1 MVEEAVKREVVFLPI
16 EQPLNLQAT
25 MESGQ
30 LFRWSRDGE
39 WYRGVIGEHG
49 YALKQAEN
57 GLLVRTSAP
66 TTEEAE
72 RTLRDFFRLDDDLP
86 AMYEAMAGDEKLAE
100 AIGRW
105 RGLRI
110 LRQDPWECLIS
121 FVCSSV
127 SNIPRISRNLKA
139 LAQAYGQPVTL
150 EHDPLYTFPRP
161 EQLAHASEEDL
172 LKLGLGFRAGYVA
185 KIVERVAGGLL
196 DMDAL
201 RTAPYEDAKPALMEL
216 PGVGN
221 KVADCVLLFSLEKP
235 EGFPIDRWILRGL
248 VDWYGHSEK
257 ARYGDLASWAQRRW
271 GRNAG
276 YVQQYMYHH
285 KRLLG

>member
-1 MVEEAVKREVVFLPI
+1 MVEEAVKREVVFLPV

-57 GLLVRTSAP
+57 GLLVRTSA
-66 TTEEAE
+66 TVTEEAE

-86 AMYEAMAGDEKLAE
+86 ATYEAMAGDEKLAE

-110 LRQDPWECLIS
+110 LRQDPWECLVS

-139 LAQAYGQPVTL
+139 LAQAYGRPVTL
-150 EHDPLYTFPRP
+150 GRDPLYTFPRP

-201 RTAPYEDAKPALMEL
+201 RDAAYEDAKTALMEL

-257 ARYGDLASWAQRRW
+257 ARYGDLAAWAQRKW

>member
-1 MVEEAVKREVVFLPI
+1 MVEEAVKREIAFLPV

-30 LFRWSRDGE
+30 LFRWNRDRE
-39 WYRGVIGEHG
+39 WYRGVIGEHR

-57 GLLVRTSAP
+57 GLLVKTSA
-66 TTEEAE
+66 TEGAE

-86 AMYEAMAGDEKLAE
+86 ATYETMAGDEKLAE

-139 LAQAYGQPVTL
+139 LAQAYGQPVAPG
-150 EHDPLYTFPRP
+150 HDPLYTFPRP
-161 EQLAHASEEDL
+161 ERLSHASEGDL
-172 LKLGLGFRAGYVA
+172 LKLGLGFRAGYVVR
-185 KIVERVAGGLL
+185 IVERAAGGLL

-201 RTAPYEDAKPALMEL
+201 RTAAYEDAKTALMEL

-257 ARYGDLASWAQRRW
+257 ARYGDLAAWAQKKW
-271 GRNAG
+271 GKNAG

>member
-1 MVEEAVKREVVFLPI
+1 MVEEAVKREIAFLPV
-16 EQPLNLQAT
+16 EQPLNLRAT

-30 LFRWSRDGE
+30 LFRWSREGE
-39 WYRGVIGEHG
+39 WHRGVIGEHG
-49 YALKQAEN
+49 YALRQAED
-57 GLLVRTSAP
+57 GLLVS
-66 TTEEAE
+66 TTAAGSEAE
-72 RTLRDFFRLDDDLP
+72 SALRRFFRLDDDLS
-86 AMYEAMAGDEKLAE
+86 AAYEAMAGDEKLAE
-100 AIGRW
+100 AVSRW

-127 SNIPRISRNLKA
+127 SNIPRISRNLKT
-139 LAQAYGQPVTL
+139 LAQAYGRPVSL
-150 EHDPLYTFPRP
+150 GHDTLYTFPRP
-161 EQLAHASEEDL
+161 ERLAQASEDDL
-172 LKLGLGFRAGYVA
+172 LRLGLGFRAGYVA
-185 KIVERVAGGLL
+185 RIADRAAGGLL
-196 DMDAL
+196 DVDAL
-201 RTAPYEDAKPALMEL
+201 RAAAYEDAKPVLMEL

-235 EGFPIDRWILRGL
+235 EAFPIDRWILRGL

-257 ARYGDLASWAQRRW
+257 SRYADLAAWAQRKW

-276 YVQQYMYHH
+276 YVQQYMYHQ

>member
-1 MVEEAVKREVVFLPI
+1 MVEEAVKREVAFLPA

-30 LFRWSRDGE
+30 LFRWSKDGE

-49 YALKQAEN
+49 YALKEAAN
-57 GLLVRTSAP
+57 GLLVNTSAP
-66 TTEEAE
+66 AAGEAE
-72 RTLRDFFRLDDDLP
+72 RALRDFFRLDDDLP
-86 AMYEAMAGDEKLAE
+86 ATYEAMAGDKKLSE

-139 LAQAYGQPVTL
+139 LAQAYGRPVSL
-150 EHDPLYTFPRP
+150 GNSPLHTFPGP
-161 EQLAHASEEDL
+161 ERLAYASEEDL
-172 LKLGLGFRAGYVA
+172 LKLGLGFRAGYVV

-196 DMDAL
+196 DIDSL
-201 RTAPYEDAKPALMEL
+201 RTTAYQDAKSALMEL

-221 KVADCVLLFSLEKP
+221 KVADCVLLFSLEKL
-235 EGFPIDRWILRGL
+235 EGFPIDRWVLRGL

-257 ARYGDLASWAQRRW
+257 SRYADLVAWAQGRW
-271 GRNAG
+271 GINAG

>member
-1 MVEEAVKREVVFLPI
+1 MVEEAVKREVSFLAA

-39 WYRGVIGEHG
+39 WYKGVIGEHG
-49 YALKQAEN
+49 YMLKQAEN
-57 GLLVRTSAP
+57 GLLVKTSARA
-66 TTEEAE
+66 TGAAE

-86 AMYEAMAGDEKLAE
+86 ATYEAMAGDEKLAE

-139 LAQAYGQPVTL
+139 LAQAYGRPVSL
-150 EHDPLYTFPRP
+150 DHDPLYTFPRP
-161 EQLAHASEEDL
+161 ERLAYASEEDL
-172 LKLGLGFRAGYVA
+172 LKLGLGFRAGYVV
-185 KIVERVAGGLL
+185 KIVERVTGGLL

-201 RTAPYEDAKPALMEL
+201 RTAAYEDAKSALMEL

-221 KVADCVLLFSLEKP
+221 KVADCVLLFSLEKL

-271 GRNAG
+271 GMNAG

>member
-1 MVEEAVKREVVFLPI
+1 MVEEAVKREVAFLPA

-30 LFRWSRDGE
+30 LFRWSKDGE
-39 WYRGVIGEHG
+39 WYRGIIGEHA
-49 YALKQAEN
+49 YALKQAAN
-57 GLLVRTSAP
+57 GLLVNTSAP
-66 TTEEAE
+66 AMEEAE
-72 RTLRDFFRLDDDLP
+72 RVLQYFFRLDDDLP
-86 AMYEAMAGDEKLAE
+86 ATYEAMAGDEKLAE
-100 AIGRW
+100 AISRW

-139 LAQAYGQPVTL
+139 LAQAYGRPVSL
-150 EHDPLYTFPRP
+150 DHGLLYTFPQP
-161 EQLAHASEEDL
+161 ERLAYASEGDL
-172 LKLGLGFRAGYVA
+172 LKLGLGFRAGYVV
-185 KIVERVAGGLL
+185 KIVERVAAGLL

-201 RTAPYEDAKPALMEL
+201 RTAAYQDAKSALMEL

-221 KVADCVLLFSLEKP
+221 KVADCVLLFSLEKL

-257 ARYGDLASWAQRRW
+257 SRYQDLAAWAQRRW
-271 GRNAG
+271 GMNAG
-276 YVQQYMYHH
+276 YVQQYIYHH

>member
-1 MVEEAVKREVVFLPI
+1 MVEQAVKREIAFSTS

-49 YALKQAEN
+49 YFLKQAEN
-57 GLLVRTSAP
+57 GLLVKTSAP
-66 TTEEAE
+66 ATEQAE
-72 RTLRDFFRLDDDLP
+72 KTLRDFFRLGDDLTTI
-86 AMYEAMAGDEKLAE
+86 YEALAGDEKLAE

-127 SNIPRISRNLKA
+127 SNIPRISRNLRA
-139 LAQAYGQPVTL
+139 LAQAYGRPVSL
-150 EHDPLYTFPRP
+150 GNGLIHTFPGP
-161 EQLAHASEEDL
+161 ERLAYASEEDL
-172 LKLGLGFRAGYVA
+172 LKLGLGFRAGYVV
-185 KIVERVAGGLL
+185 KIVERVADGLL
-196 DMDAL
+196 DIDAL
-201 RTAPYEDAKPALMEL
+201 RTVAYQDAKSALMEL

-221 KVADCVLLFSLEKP
+221 KVADCVLLFSLEKL
-235 EGFPIDRWILRGL
+235 EGFPIDRWILRAF

-257 ARYGDLASWAQRRW
+257 SRYVDLAAWAQKRW
-271 GRNAG
+271 GLNAG

>member
-1 MVEEAVKREVVFLPI
+1 MVEEAVKREVAFLPV

-30 LFRWSRDGE
+30 MFRWSRDGE
-39 WYRGVIGEHG
+39 WYKGVIGEHG
-49 YALKQAEN
+49 YALKQAEK
-57 GLLVRTSAP
+57 GLLVKTSA
-66 TTEEAE
+66 TATGEAQ

-86 AMYEAMAGDEKLAE
+86 ATYEAMAGDEKLAE

-139 LAQAYGQPVTL
+139 LAQAYGQPVSL
-150 EHDPLYTFPRP
+150 GHDQLYTFPRP
-161 EQLAHASEEDL
+161 EQLSQASEGDL

-185 KIVERVAGGLL
+185 KIVERVARGLL

-201 RTAPYEDAKPALMEL
+201 RTAAYEDAKPALMEL

-257 ARYGDLASWAQRRW
+257 SRYGDLAAWAQRKW
-271 GRNAG
+271 GKNAG